1 MKKDFFNVKDER
13 IDQDLQHFQNQVESV
28 FLENVSVED
37 CAVLV
42 RKAETSRPELV
53 AYIVSQQPV
62 DPEQLQSYLQEVIPS
77 AWLPNAYISVSNLP
91 LTPTGEVNKQA
102 LMSLPVFD
110 SQLVEQIEKQLQSR
124 QEIEQVAVVVQE
136 NTLSLSRLHLED
148 LLPEEKRLSTPA
160 VKQLIPSDTKPK
172 IERQKSQPKPL
183 AISYGA
189 SLPDESNAPSTLPEV
204 LQRAAQQVEGRIIYL
219 LPNAKELRQSYADL
233 LAQAERILCGL
244 RKLGLKPQ
252 EQVILQLELGCD
264 IIPAFWGCL
273 LGGFIPL
280 ITEVPPT
287 YKESNKAVDKLVHI
301 WKFLDN
307 PVILTTQALEQEVE
321 YLSQWLPAEN
331 LKIASIEALRTNF
344 PDKLYYSCQ
353 PDDVAFFNLTSG
365 STGVPKCIQLT
376 HRNLIANARGE
387 NLLNQHDQEDAIL
400 NWLPFDH
407 IGGISMCHIRGVVL
421 GCTLVYAQKEYVLG
435 NILNWLDLIDRYRIT
450 HSWAPNFAY
459 ALVNEALKREALQ
472 NWDLSCVKF
481 LVTGG
486 EAVSA
491 KTAESFLENM
501 VTYGLKKTAIRA
513 AFGMA
518 EMASAITFHQPT
530 ETVPVKFHRLDKSCL
545 QGTIERVGAEHPNS
559 VTFTDLGAVIPGV
572 TIRIVDS
579 KNNVLPEDSI
589 GRLQVKGDAVSP
601 GYYKNPQANSEAFL
615 ADGWFDTGDLGFI
628 ANGHLVLTG
637 RAKETIIINGANY
650 HSHEI
655 EAVVEEIEQVEAS
668 YTAACAVKDADSATE
683 KLAIFFHSPIVEDKQ
698 LQKLLQEIQQT
709 VVNKVGLN
717 PDYLIPVAKEDIP
730 KTAIGKI
737 QRRQLSQRFQTG
749 EFEPILKRL
758 DILMGNHNTLPDW
771 FYHKIW
777 RSRGAQ
783 CQRRSQKATWQDL
796 QPMSGHTVVFLDS
809 SGLGSILCQHLQ
821 SANRSCIRVQIGK
834 EFSSG
839 DNSYCINPQN
849 PDHYQ
854 QLFQSILYDGQPVT
868 EIIHLWTYDSLTA
881 DIPSLDALQQAQER
895 SIYSLLYLIQ
905 ALTKVQGSQQS
916 VRLLCVGSQT
926 QATSSTDKI
935 APAKSPML
943 GLLKTIPQ
951 EMPTLRVR
959 HVDLLLEEVEN
970 NAAYILQELQANSKA
985 LEVAYR
991 QGQRL
996 VPRLQKVDW
1005 EQQPKG
1011 ELPFK
1016 QGGIYLLSGGLG
1028 GVGVE
1033 IAKYLLQNYQAKL
1046 LLLGRSPLSEKIEV
1060 YRELE
1065 QLPGE
1070 ILYQQVDICQHEQVQ
1085 QALTQALSQWQGEL
1099 AGIIHLAVVY
1109 RQNLLLEETQ
1119 DNLEAV
1125 LRPKVQGTWVLHQLL
1140 QDHPNS
1146 LFISFS
1152 SLADL
1157 FGGANIGA
1165 YIAANSFLERFTHYQ
1180 RHQQGRQSYCFVW
1193 GNWDNL
1199 GISQDNPAQSWL
1211 HRRGSCSISTTQGL
1225 YSLLTGLYHDQEHL
1239 LIGLDGSKPYIQKY
1253 LEIEAHGLQKLTAYF
1268 TTKGIGAT
1276 VSDLTVKI
1284 QDYAITDYFGTPVT
1298 CDFVQLAQMPLTVTG
1313 EIDREQLRLLSAGRD
1328 TQTRIMPRNELER
1341 QISLVWQEV
1350 LGIGQI
1356 DIHHNF
1362 FELGG
1367 SSIKAIILVNK
1378 LEKQLGGNFHFTL
1391 MIEAP
1396 TIAQFSSYIQ
1406 NNYPELNSRVQ
1417 GSDAGTTNTE
1427 TTVLSEKTNV
1437 TQIAKTL
1444 ITVATDIEEGEI

>member
-1 MKKDFFNVKDER
+1 MNLLEMEKHSFNL
-13 IDQDLQHFQNQVESV
+13 IDRSLHEYLQNTTNIVESV
-28 FLENVSVED
+28 LLEHISVED
-37 CAVLV
+37 CAVLI
-42 RKAETSRPELV
+42 RETEISRPELV
-53 AYIVSQQPV
+53 AYIVSQQPLES
-62 DPEQLQSYLQEVIPS
+62 EQLQFHLQEVIP
-77 AWLPNAYISVSNLP
+77 LPLLPKAYVQVSNLP
-91 LTPTGEVNKQA
+91 LTPTGEVDKQA
-102 LMSLPVFD
+102 LISLPVLDF
-110 SQLVEQIEKQLQSR
+110 QLAGQIEKQLQSKP
-124 QEIEQVAVVVQE
+124 EIEQLAVILQE
-136 NTLSLSRLHLED
+136 DSLRLPRLHITD
-148 LLPEEKRLSTPA
+148 LLPERQRLNTP
-160 VKQLIPSDTKPK
+160 VIKQLISSDTELKT
-172 IERQKSQPKPL
+172 QLQSSQTKQL
-183 AISYGA
+183 AISYGT
-189 SLPDESNAPSTLPEV
+189 SLPKESYIPSTLPEI
-204 LQRAAQQVEGRIIYL
+204 LQTAARQAKGERIIYL
-219 LPNAKELRQSYADL
+219 LPDGTELRQSYTDL
-233 LAQAERILCGL
+233 LVQAQRILGGL

-252 EQVILQLELGCD
+252 DKVILQLELNYD
-264 IIPAFWGCL
+264 ILAAFWGCL

-287 YKESNKAVDKLVHI
+287 YKESNKGVDKLVHI
-301 WKFLDN
+301 WNFLDS
-307 PVILTTQALEQEVE
+307 PIILTTQAQQQEIE
-321 YLSQWLPAEN
+321 FLAQWLPAEK
-331 LKIASIEALRTNF
+331 LKFAFIEALKNNF
-344 PDKLYYSCQ
+344 PDKSCYSSQ
-353 PDDVAFFNLTSG
+353 SNDVAFFNLTSG
-365 STGVPKCIQLT
+365 STGIPKCIQLT
-376 HRNLIANARGE
+376 HRNLIANAIGE
-387 NLLNQHDQEDAIL
+387 NLLNQHDREDAIL
-400 NWLPFDH
+400 NWLPLDH

-435 NILNWLDLIDRYRIT
+435 NILNWLDLIDKYRIT

-459 ALVNEALKREALQ
+459 ALINEALKRESSQ

-486 EAVSA
+486 EAVA
-491 KTAESFLENM
+491 PKTVETFLEN
-501 VTYGLKKTAIRA
+501 TLAYGLKKTAIRA

-518 EMASAITFHQPT
+518 EMASAITFYQPT
-530 ETVPVKFHRLDKSCL
+530 ERAPIKFHRLDKSCL
-545 QGTIERVGAEHPNS
+545 QGTIRRVETEHPNS
-559 VTFTDLGAVIPGV
+559 VAFTDLGAVIPGV

-579 KNNVLPEDSI
+579 ENNLVPEDTI
-589 GRLQVKGDAVSP
+589 GRFQVKGDAVSP

-615 ADGWFDTGDLGFI
+615 ADGWFDTGDNGFI

-650 HSHEI
+650 YSHEI
-655 EAVVEEIEQVEAS
+655 EAIVEEIEQVEAS
-668 YTAACAVKDADSATE
+668 YTAACAVKDADSVTE
-683 KLAIFFHSPIVEDKQ
+683 KLAIFFHSPLVEDEA
-698 LQKLLQEIQQT
+698 LQKLLQKIQQT

-717 PDYLIPVAKEDIP
+717 PDYLILVAKEDIP

-737 QRRQLSQRFQTG
+737 QRRQLSQRFQAG
-749 EFEPILKRL
+749 EFDTILKRL
-758 DILMGNHNTLPDW
+758 DILMGDRNTLPDW

-777 RSRGAQ
+777 RS
-783 CQRRSQKATWQDL
+783 QKAIWQDW
-796 QPMSGHTVVFLDS
+796 QPISGHTVVFLDS

-821 SANRSCIRVQIGK
+821 SVNRSCIRVQIGQ
-834 EFSSG
+834 EFSSLG

-854 QLFQSILYDGQPVT
+854 QLFRSILYDGQPVS

-881 DIPSLDALQQAQER
+881 DTPSLDALQPAQER
-895 SIYSLLYLIQ
+895 GIYSLLYLIQ
-905 ALTKVQGSQQS
+905 ALAKVQGSQQS

-935 APAKSPML
+935 APAKSLIL

-959 HVDLLLEEVEN
+959 HVDLLLEEEEN
-970 NAAYILQELQANSKA
+970 NAAYILQELQTNSKA

-991 QGQRL
+991 QRQRL

-1005 EQQPKG
+1005 KQQLKG

-1028 GVGVE
+1028 GVGAE

-1070 ILYQQVDICQHEQVQ
+1070 ISYQQVDICQYEQVQ

-1109 RQNLLLEETQ
+1109 GQNLLLEETR

-1140 QDHPNS
+1140 QDYPNS

-1253 LEIEAHGLQKLTAYF
+1253 LEIEASGLQKLTAYF

-1276 VSDLTVKI
+1276 VSDLIVKI
-1284 QDYAITDYFGTPVT
+1284 QNYGIVDYFGTPVT

-1313 EIDREQLRLLSAGRD
+1313 EIDREQLQLLSAGRD

-1356 DIHHNF
+1356 DIHSNF

-1378 LEKQLGGNFHFTL
+1378 LEKQLGRNFHFTL

-1406 NNYPELNSRVQ
+1406 NNYLELNSRAQ
-1417 GSDAGTTNTE
+1417 GSNVSTTNSK
-1427 TTVLSEKTNV
+1427 TTVLSGKNNV
-1437 TQIAKTL
+1437 TPIAETL
-1444 ITVATDIEEGEI
+1444 ITVTTDIEEGEI